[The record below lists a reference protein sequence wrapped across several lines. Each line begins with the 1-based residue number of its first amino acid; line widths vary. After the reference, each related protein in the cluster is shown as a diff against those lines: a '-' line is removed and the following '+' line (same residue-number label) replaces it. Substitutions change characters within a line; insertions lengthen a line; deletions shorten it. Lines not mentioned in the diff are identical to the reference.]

1 MNEQIQDGP
10 KPKPKRRR
18 KRMKKI
24 KISTGQ
30 DLALKG
36 NSLIFFEFDEPM
48 NQVDLEEISYIDVK
62 DSFIG
67 GKGDAQV
74 LNLEEGGDLS
84 ILDKDGINTLGFI
97 EGGIIPR
104 KLECVTIYYTDNS
117 SVSEYNQ
124 VVLSA

>member
-18 KRMKKI
+18 KRSRKV
-24 KISTGQ
+24 KISKGQ
-30 DLALKG
+30 DKLKG
-36 NSLIFFEFDEPM
+36 NTSIFFEFDEPM
-48 NQVDLEEISYIDVK
+48 TEADLEEISYIDVK

-67 GKGDAQV
+67 GKGDEQI
-74 LNLEEGGDLS
+74 LNLEGGNLS
-84 ILDKDGINTLGFI
+84 ILDKDSINTLGFM
-97 EGGIIPR
+97 EGGGVPR

-124 VVLSA
+124 VELDF